1 MDITRFKEYQ
11 QEIAR
16 LRQKDTDITNR
27 VRATYNV
34 KQDQLDLEQQ
44 ADLQLTTDR
53 REMLEGLQVL
63 AKLDKNNPV
72 KKWVDKVAKK

>member
-16 LRQKDTDITNR
+16 LRQKDTDTTNR

>member
-11 QEIAR
+11 QD

>member
-34 KQDQLDLEQQ
+34 KQDQ
-44 ADLQLTTDR
+44 ADLQRTTDR
-53 REMLEGLQVL
+53 KEMLEGLQVL